1 MILQLND
8 IGISFGGETLLT
20 KINIK
25 IEKTEKIGLIGVN
38 GAGKS
43 TILRIISGELLP
55 ETGQIF
61 LKKNTTIGYLKQD
74 SGLNINNSINEEM
87 LEVFR
92 PLLNIK
98 EQLEKLELE
107 MSKEEVYS
115 NADKLENIMKS
126 YSSKLEYFN
135 THEGYQINSKINYVL
150 NGMGFKDFDFNMKI
164 KNLSGGQKTK
174 LALAKLL
181 LEKPDILL
189 LDEPTNHLDFKTMS
203 WLENHIKNYKGAV
216 LVVSHDRY
224 LLDFLVNSIYEVE
237 RGHIKKYT
245 GNYTDFVNK
254 KAKARLLYEKKYIEQ
269 QAQINKL
276 QTFIDKHIVR
286 ATSSKAAKN
295 KRHALNRIDRI
306 EKPDKD
312 LKKVNINFNINKKS
326 HKYVLNIKDA
336 VISVGKPNNRIDLIQ
351 NLNLNILRGDKIA
364 FIGENGTGKST
375 LLKTLIGNNILDK
388 GSFTWGKEVQIGYFA
403 QEHEKLNKI
412 NTIYTEIRSDFPKL
426 TDTEIRTKLG
436 NFLFTKDDV
445 FKTIKDLSGGE
456 KARVALTKL
465 MLKKSNFLILDEP
478 TNHLDLNSKEIL
490 EKALIKFEGT
500 ILFVSHDRYFI
511 NKLANRVILLDKNE
525 VRSFDGNYNDYL
537 NKINE

>member
-8 IGISFGGETLLT
+8 IGISFGGETLLN
-20 KINIK
+20 KINMK
-25 IEKTEKIGLIGVN
+25 IEKAEKIGLIGVN

-74 SGLNINNSINEEM
+74 GGLNINNSINEEM

-98 EQLEKLELE
+98 EQLKKLELE
-107 MSKEEVYS
+107 MSKEEIYS
-115 NADKLENIMKS
+115 NADKLERIMKS

-150 NGMGFKDFDFNMKI
+150 NGMGFKDFDFNMRI

-245 GNYTDFVNK
+245 GNYTDFVTK
-254 KAKARLLYEKKYIEQ
+254 KAKTKLLHEKKYIEQ

-276 QTFIDKHIVR
+276 QTFIDKNIVR

-295 KRHALNRIDRI
+295 KRHALNRIERI

-375 LLKTLIGNNILDK
+375 LLKTLIGDNILEK

-403 QEHEKLNKI
+403 QEHEKLNKR
-412 NTIYTEIRSDFPKL
+412 NSIYAEIRSDFPKL

-490 EKALIKFEGT
+490 EKALLKFEGT

-511 NKLANRVILLDKNE
+511 NKLANSVILLDKNE
-525 VRSFDGNYNDYL
+525 VKSFDGNYDDYL